1 MTTPKPA
8 DAPTPRPTAVG
19 AQSGIDAHQVMFS
32 GQGGEYFR
40 VWIVNILL
48 KVITVG
54 LYTPWARRRTARY
67 FYDHTVLAGHPLEFT
82 APIRKMVFG
91 FIALVGLYLA
101 FEIASRA
108 GQDVAVAVMITGA
121 AALVPFGW
129 ASAMRFRLGSTRW
142 RGLQFRFEASWKEI
156 YAASWP
162 VFAVA
167 GMWIVVIFVVD
178 PRAQFPDASNPQL
191 SDIHPGLRHSPGVL
205 GALLV
210 FALAASL
217 AGFVRLEFNYTRL
230 LFLRSGIGGQ
240 AGCWKPTYRA
250 FVRIWLASVGVFLAC
265 LLVLVLVGAAVGLG
279 PRGIGM
285 GGDGVAGLLRGWG
298 GVLLTMWLLVLWLL
312 VPLALFVASAPAW
325 AWREARMFA
334 LVWSGVGLGRIARVR
349 STLDPWRF
357 VRLRVMNTI
366 LTLLTLGLYRPFAK
380 VSEYRMKTESLTV
393 YVRGDLD
400 ALVDRLEREQ
410 GALGDALAD
419 AVGLDLVG

>member
-1 MTTPKPA
+1 MTTPHA
-8 DAPTPRPTAVG
+8 AAPTPQPPAVR
-19 AQSGIDAHQVMFS
+19 APSGVDAYAFVFS

-40 VWIVNILL
+40 VWIVNVLL
-48 KVITVG
+48 KVVTFG

-91 FIALVGLYLA
+91 FVAFVGLYLA
-101 FEIASRA
+101 FEIAGQA
-108 GQDVAVAVMITGA
+108 GQDLAVAVMIAGA
-121 AALVPFGW
+121 AALAPLWW
-129 ASAMRFRLGSTRW
+129 AGAMRFRLGSTRW

-156 YAASWP
+156 YVASWP

-167 GMWIVVIFVVD
+167 GMWIMLSFAVD
-178 PRAQFPDASNPQL
+178 PPAQFPDG
-191 SDIHPGLRHSPGVL
+191 SDPKRSHFHPGHW
-205 GALLV
+205 ALLA

-240 AGCWKPTYRA
+240 AGRWKPSYRA
-250 FVRIWLASVGVFLAC
+250 FVRIWLACVGVFLAC
-265 LLVLVLVGAAVGLG
+265 SLVLLLVGAAVVLG
-279 PRGIGM
+279 PLGIGV
-285 GGDGVAGLLRGWG
+285 GGG
-298 GVLLTMWLLVLWLL
+298 GPDTPRRWVVVLAMLVLVL
-312 VPLALFVASAPAW
+312 LALFVASAPAW
-325 AWREARMFA
+325 AWREARVFA
-334 LVWSGVGLGRIARVR
+334 LVWSGVGLGRIARVH

-357 VRLRVMNTI
+357 VRLRVTNTI

-380 VSEYRMKTESLTV
+380 VSEYRMKTESVTV

-400 ALVDRLEREQ
+400 ALVDRLERVQ
-410 GALGDALAD
+410 GGLGDALAD

>member
-1 MTTPKPA
+1 MKAIHPA
-8 DAPTPRPTAVG
+8 AAPRPRPTAVG

-32 GQGGEYFR
+32 GQGSEYFR

-91 FIALVGLYLA
+91 FIALLGLYLA

-121 AALVPFGW
+121 AALAPFGW

-142 RGLQFRFEASWKEI
+142 RGLQCRFEASWKEI

-167 GMWIVVIFVVD
+167 GMWIVVNFLVD
-178 PRAQFPDASNPQL
+178 PHAQFADASKPKL
-191 SDIHPGLRHSPGVL
+191 CDIHPGYW
-205 GALLV
+205 ALLV

-217 AGFVRLEFNYTRL
+217 AGFVRLQFNYTRL

-265 LLVLVLVGAAVGLG
+265 SLVLVVAAFGLG
-279 PRGIGM
+279 LLGTGVGGGGPGMPR
-285 GGDGVAGLLRGWG
+285 AWG
-298 GVLLTMWLLVLWLL
+298 AVLALMVL
-312 VPLALFVASAPAW
+312 VPLALFVSTAPAW
-325 AWREARMFA
+325 AWREASMYA

-357 VRLRVMNTI
+357 VRLRVTNTI

-380 VSEYRMKTESLTV
+380 VSEYRMKTESVTV

-419 AVGLDLVG
+419 AVGLDLVV

>member
-1 MTTPKPA
+1 MTTPQPA
-8 DAPTPRPTAVG
+8 ASPTPRSTAVG

-108 GQDVAVAVMITGA
+108 GQDVAVAVMIAGA
-121 AALVPFGW
+121 AALAPFGW

-167 GMWIVVIFVVD
+167 GMWIVMAFLVTPSVVF
-178 PRAQFPDASNPQL
+178 ADATKPKL
-191 SDIHPGLRHSPGVL
+191 SDIQPGYW
-205 GALLV
+205 ALLGL
-210 FALAASL
+210 ALAASL

-240 AGCWKPTYRA
+240 AGCWKPTHRA
-250 FVRIWLASVGVFLAC
+250 FVRIWLECVGVFLAC
-265 LLVLVLVGAAVGLG
+265 SLVLVLVGAAVGLG
-279 PRGIGM
+279 PLGIGM
-285 GGDGVAGLLRGWG
+285 GGGGVAGLLRGWG
-298 GVLLTMWLLVLWLL
+298 GVLLTMWLL

-357 VRLRVMNTI
+357 VRLRVTNTI

>member
-1 MTTPKPA
+1 
-8 DAPTPRPTAVG
+8 
-19 AQSGIDAHQVMFS
+19 MFS
-32 GQGGEYFR
+32 GRGGEYFR
-40 VWIVNILL
+40 VWIVNVLL

-91 FIALVGLYLA
+91 FIALLGLYLA
-101 FEIASRA
+101 FEIAGRA
-108 GQDVAVAVMITGA
+108 GQDVAVAVMIAGA
-121 AALVPFGW
+121 AALAPFGW

-142 RGLQFRFEASWKEI
+142 RGLQFRFDASWKEI

-178 PRAQFPDASNPQL
+178 PRAQFPDASKPQL
-191 SDIHPGLRHSPGVL
+191 PDIHPGHW
-205 GALLV
+205 ALLV

-240 AGCWKPTYRA
+240 SGCWKPSYRA

-265 LLVLVLVGAAVGLG
+265 SLVLVLVGAAVGLV
-279 PRGIGM
+279 PLGIGM
-285 GGDGVAGLLRGWG
+285 GSGGPGMPRGW
-298 GVLLTMWLLVLWLL
+298 VVVLTMLVL
-312 VPLALFVASAPAW
+312 VPLALFVSSAPAW
-325 AWREARMFA
+325 AWREARLFA

-380 VSEYRMKTESLTV
+380 VSEYRMKTESVTV

-400 ALVDRLEREQ
+400 AIVGRLERVQ
-410 GALGDALAD
+410 GGLSDALAD
-419 AVGLDLVG
+419 AVGLGLVG

>member
-1 MTTPKPA
+1 MTTPQPA
-8 DAPTPRPTAVG
+8 AAPTPRPTAVG

-91 FIALVGLYLA
+91 FVALLGLYLA
-101 FEIASRA
+101 FEIAGRA
-108 GQDVAVAVMITGA
+108 GQDVAVAVMIVGA
-121 AALVPFGW
+121 AALAPFGW

-142 RGLQFRFEASWKEI
+142 RGLQFRFDASWKEI

-178 PRAQFPDASNPQL
+178 PRAQFPDASKPQL
-191 SDIHPGLRHSPGVL
+191 PDIHPGHW
-205 GALLV
+205 ALLV

-240 AGCWKPTYRA
+240 AGCWKPSYRA
-250 FVRIWLASVGVFLAC
+250 FVRIWLASVGVFLA
-265 LLVLVLVGAAVGLG
+265 VLVLVGAPVGLG
-279 PRGIGM
+279 PLGIDPV
-285 GGDGVAGLLRGWG
+285 GGGVAGMLSEWGAG
-298 GVLLTMWLLVLWLL
+298 GVVFAMWLLVLWLI
-312 VPLALFVASAPAW
+312 VPLALFVAFTPAW
-325 AWREARMFA
+325 AWREARLFA

-380 VSEYRMKTESLTV
+380 VSEYRMKTESVTV

-400 ALVDRLEREQ
+400 AIVGRLEREQ
-410 GALGDALAD
+410 GGLSDALAD